1 MDRFNIFSLL
11 REKIASMRVSVRN
24 RSNAC
29 VSRKMRESWKVWQ
42 CQSATPAGSDSGT
55 NNILFCVISP
65 TWLPSRL
72 EKFRLWRKLISCAKI
87 FVIAKICAKC
97 LSVEKLRR
105 NCAKSAQ
112 IIRKSRLTCQLCSI
126 VNCLQVY
133 LSTFRN
139 IVIIKLNSKTCC
151 YPILSLSDRKINW

>member
-1 MDRFNIFSLL
+1 MNCCINYSFNYSWFAISLSGCG
-11 REKIASMRVSVRN
+11 R
-24 RSNAC
+24 
-29 VSRKMRESWKVWQ
+29 Q

-72 EKFRLWRKLISCAKI
+72 EKFCLWWKLISCAKI

-97 LSVEKLRR
+97 LSVEKLCR

-133 LSTFRN
+133 L
-139 IVIIKLNSKTCC
+139 L
-151 YPILSLSDRKINW
+151 